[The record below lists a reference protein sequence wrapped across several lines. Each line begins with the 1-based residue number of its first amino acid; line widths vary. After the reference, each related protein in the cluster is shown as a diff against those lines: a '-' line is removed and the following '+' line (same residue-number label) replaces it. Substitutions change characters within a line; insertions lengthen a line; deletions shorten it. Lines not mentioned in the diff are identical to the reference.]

1 MCKNYIKLKSFLLS
15 SVIFSFL
22 SVIDSNILKQPD
34 VPSRKYLYMGQS
46 IILDTINSTVF
57 YFPRSREQPPPP
69 QKEDE
74 IYDWNKYLKCKTSIF
89 FNFLVFL
96 VSCP

>member
-69 QKEDE
+69 KKRM
-74 IYDWNKYLKCKTSIF
+74 KYMTGTSILNVKPVF
-89 FNFLVFL
+89 FLI
-96 VSCP
+96 S